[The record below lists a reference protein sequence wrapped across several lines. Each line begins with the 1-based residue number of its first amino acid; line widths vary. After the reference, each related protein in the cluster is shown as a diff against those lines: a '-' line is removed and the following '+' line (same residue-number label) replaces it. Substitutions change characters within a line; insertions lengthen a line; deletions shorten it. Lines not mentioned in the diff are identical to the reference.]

1 MPFGV
6 WTPVGP
12 RKNMLDV
19 VCTLALY
26 LANTIEPSMCG
37 GDAAFFVNYFDHLFI
52 ISVVCTICS
61 VYDFSGF
68 SVLL

>member
-1 MPFGV
+1 
-6 WTPVGP
+6 
-12 RKNMLDV
+12 MLDV